1 MAPTPS
7 VEQLEAT
14 LQELEIST
22 EYIDTANALSFM
34 LVLNYQDME
43 RAHALATEALHL
55 CTAQFSDYKKGHA
68 EALINLAMYHGNKP
82 NFQEALRLILQAGT
96 IGNAL
101 EDTDVRFK
109 QMRILRFIY
118 ALMEDYSAAIEASIA
133 RVKLAQEAHNPHEE
147 MRGLESL
154 AYDCYRI
161 NEHSQ
166 ALAYSEKSY
175 ALADRLGDEA
185 MRAYNQKN
193 RTYPLRDLGLYDQAL
208 EHAQQAY
215 SFYKGQSSR
224 DEAVTLGILG
234 YIHLELEEYERAM
247 AYFQQELEIVKDL
260 DSDYLLA
267 YNQCEIGMVHLAT
280 GRTDEAIQWLEDGI
294 QLAESRDLKSTLLDN
309 YPHLVEAYKANQNY
323 AQALAVF
330 EKLAELRSEVNST
343 KAINHRNALLVVHE
357 TEQAQL
363 EAKLQQE
370 RAEMLHSQVDDLS
383 YQNAQFQKI
392 DAIKNQLAATAS
404 HDLRSPLGTIGLDLY
419 LLQQTTMDNTKAQVY
434 VQRMQSQVEYVDEI
448 ISDLLDF
455 SKIEELMSPELASH
469 DIIALIRETLTR
481 FETLRKSKAIRL
493 NQFLPLGPICA
504 MLDAHRFARVLDN
517 LISNAIKYT
526 DAGGEMTVSL
536 LPTSEK
542 IVLTISDTGR
552 GIPADEVSRVFD
564 PLFRAS
570 NSHGEQG
577 QGHGL
582 SIVKRIVEEHQGE
595 IVCES
600 TLKVGTV
607 FTIRLPRA

>member
-1 MAPTPS
+1 MVPTPS

-22 EYIDTANALSFM
+22 EYIDTANELSFM

-55 CTAQFSDYKKGHA
+55 CTDQFSDYQKGHA
-68 EALINLAMYHGNKP
+68 EALISLAMYHGNKP
-82 NFQEALRLILQAGT
+82 NFQEALRLILQAGA

-101 EDTDVRFK
+101 GDTDVRFK

-175 ALADRLGDEA
+175 ALADRLGDEV

-193 RTYPLRDLGLYDQAL
+193 RTYPLRDLGLYDQ
-208 EHAQQAY
+208 EQAQQAY

-234 YIHLELEEYERAM
+234 YIHLELEEYEQAM
-247 AYFQQELEIVKDL
+247 AYFQQELEIVKVL

-267 YNQCEIGMVHLAT
+267 YNHCEIGMVHLAT
-280 GRTDEAIQWLEDGI
+280 GRTEEAIQWLEDGI

-309 YPHLVEAYKANQNY
+309 YSHLVEAYKANQNY

-455 SKIEELMSPELASH
+455 SKIEELISPELASH
-469 DIIALIRETLTR
+469 DIIALIRETLAR
-481 FETLRKSKAIRL
+481 FETLRRSKAIRL
-493 NQFLPLGPICA
+493 SQFLPFGPVCA

-526 DAGGEMTVSL
+526 GDGGEMTVSL
-536 LPTSEK
+536 LPTAEK

-552 GIPADEVSRVFD
+552 GIPADELSQVFD